1 MADPG
6 KIPEELFFS
15 KEHEWV
21 RLEGTAATVGISDYA
36 QSELGDVVY
45 VEPPKVGA
53 EVAKMGEMGVVE
65 SVKAASD
72 IYSPVAGRVAEVNA
86 KLDAQPEL
94 VNTEPYGEG
103 WIAKLA
109 VAGPQA
115 LEGLLDAAAYR
126 KYIENL

>member
-6 KIPEELFFS
+6 KVPEGLSYS

-21 RLEGTAATVGISDYA
+21 RLEGTTATVGISNYA

-53 EVAKMGEMGVVE
+53 EVAQMGEMGVVE

-86 KLDAQPEL
+86 KLEAQPEL
-94 VNTEPYGEG
+94 VNSEPYGEG
-103 WIAKLA
+103 WIAKLT

-115 LEGLLDAAAYR
+115 LEGLMDAGEYR
-126 KYIENL
+126 KYIEGL